1 MDFADS
7 TIVTTDI
14 SKKNY
19 SSFIDLK
26 DVINGQINEGDSLC
40 IEYNIGFTMDDYSE
54 DIEITKT
61 ELEEAGENT
70 SISIYLVVVVPLD
83 FDLTEEESIN
93 LLDVVDLQLS
103 GDKDLFNRDSA
114 TENEQLSEVLKQIR
128 STSLNYE
135 VIKTPF
141 YSSNGMSFEVE
152 FTQDNKFTLG
162 IENGSINI
170 DPQELLSSYPLQP
183 KVLLNIPKTNFYF
196 SRDDSFEVAL
206 SIKIDADAEI
216 EIFGGE
222 K

>member
-1 MDFADS
+1 MGGIFGNMFDFNRDGKLDS
-7 TIVTTDI
+7 FERTMEFG
-14 SKKNY
+14 
-19 SSFIDLK
+19 FI
-26 DVINGQINEGDSLC
+26 QSLDKEVSGE
-40 IEYNIGFTMDDYSE
+40 IYDEDDE
-54 DIEITKT
+54 NLT

-93 LLDVVDLQLS
+93 LLDVVGLQLS

-114 TENEQLSEVLKQIR
+114 TENEQLTEVLKQIR

-141 YSSNGMSFEVE
+141 YSRHGMSFEVE
-152 FTQDNKFTLG
+152 FTPDNKFTLG

-206 SIKIDADAEI
+206 SIKIDANAEI